1 MNKKLIK
8 EFNNTELLY
17 EICQEYGYEPKII
30 DSQVS
35 CIIEGGKEDDEDNYT
50 YNTIEDA
57 LIGWLD
63 TLIESE
69 INYIENNADI
79 TWEPEIEYIKELK
92 TNLLFDKDSQAL
104 SKALTYGE
112 IPSNLY
118 KRLSV
123 YIESQTSL
131 VNRTI
136 ENLKQIDSN
145 IVALNLHLPVEF
157 ILVDNKVEY
166 IKIAN
171 KEFLNR
177 LIFKLDTSEIDSLEQ
192 DIYDKKGL
200 IEFMPL
206 LPIDKI
212 KRFELN
218 IPIALTISPNKKLQ
232 IQTPIRY
239 MDLF

>member
-1 MNKKLIK
+1 MNKNLIK

-17 EICQEYGYEPKII
+17 EICQAYNYELKII
-30 DSQVS
+30 NNQVL
-35 CIIEGGKEDDEDNYT
+35 CIIEGGKEDDENNYT

-123 YIESQTSL
+123 Y
-131 VNRTI
+131 R
-136 ENLKQIDSN
+136 KSN
-145 IVALNLHLPVEF
+145 IL
-157 ILVDNKVEY
+157 
-166 IKIAN
+166 
-171 KEFLNR
+171 
-177 LIFKLDTSEIDSLEQ
+177 S
-192 DIYDKKGL
+192 
-200 IEFMPL
+200 
-206 LPIDKI
+206 
-212 KRFELN
+212 
-218 IPIALTISPNKKLQ
+218 
-232 IQTPIRY
+232 
-239 MDLF
+239 